1 MSFVFVSNFATAK
14 LRIFQRRNPWS
25 RQLATLIMNRLFAV
39 FGGGDL
45 LVFCWRRIFKEI
57 LVQDHFYR
65 KYSWNH
71 KFFELDLCLPLLM
84 MNDGAIAM
92 VADSEQRLSVRL
104 CAEWTQLVRS
114 NTHHFWM
121 YIIDHRIDELHFDD
135 RAVDAVFEQTLSL
148 VILLSFGCLSPH
160 SEGAIIFYEKH
171 LFLERNK
178 LKEPTAQHTNDDTL
192 YFRFR
197 FRFRFRFWFSDS
209 DSPILRFSDFWFP
222 IPDSRSELI

>member
-14 LRIFQRRNPWS
+14 LRIFQRRKPWS
-25 RQLATLIMNRLFAV
+25 RQLSTLIMNRLFAV

-45 LVFCWRRIFKEI
+45 LVFCWRRNFKEI

-121 YIIDHRIDELHFDD
+121 YIIEHRIDELHFDD

-160 SEGAIIFYEKH
+160 SEGAILFYEKH
-171 LFLERNK
+171 LFLEMNK
-178 LKEPTAQHTNDDTL
+178 LKEPAAQYTNDDTL
-192 YFRFR
+192 YFCSH
-197 FRFRFRFWFSDS
+197 SDSDSDSVS
-209 DSPILRFSDFWFP
+209 DSPILRFLISNF
-222 IPDSRSELI
+222 RSELI